1 MFFCFAVIESK
12 NFQNLT
18 DAVEADSSEE
28 VASVVSTTSFKGL
41 ATLAED
47 VLLLEVLDSMVVLVD
62 SAQAFV
68 ILAHLELLLYVF

>member
-41 ATLAED
+41 AMLAED